1 MITIVRKG
9 YSPKQRAM
17 MRTFKTNMNQL
28 HELITDDNPPLNHV
42 TNEPCGVVVLQ
53 HHEGITHK
61 GDLFTKFLEP
71 IKFQKGLGLIKMGEA
86 KLPPPLKKGKV
97 VQFPPP
103 SGKDQA
109 TAAVMTNNNL
119 STAGSTI
126 NAADNGDD
134 GRPSGCVEPHCGAG
148 TIALGGDPQY
158 G

>member
-1 MITIVRKG
+1 
-9 YSPKQRAM
+9 

-86 KLPPPLKKGKV
+86 KLPPPLKKGEGHTV
-97 VQFPPP
+97 P
-103 SGKDQA
+103 S
-109 TAAVMTNNNL
+109 AVWH
-119 STAGSTI
+119 GS
-126 NAADNGDD
+126 GD
-134 GRPSGCVEPHCGAG
+134 GCG
-148 TIALGGDPQY
+148 LGQ
-158 G
+158 